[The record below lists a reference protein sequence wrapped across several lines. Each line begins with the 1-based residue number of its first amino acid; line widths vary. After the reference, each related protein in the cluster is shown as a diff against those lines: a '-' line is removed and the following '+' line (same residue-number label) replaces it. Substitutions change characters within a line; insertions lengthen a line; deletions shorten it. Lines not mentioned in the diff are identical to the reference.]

1 MALSPARH
9 KLYAC
14 WRNDH
19 FGRRVGFR
27 FFDRRGVRV
36 SGFQRRSNDF
46 EEETAQIISPF
57 RCPPLF
63 IYINFTQHAWKDG
76 R

>member
-9 KLYAC
+9 KLYPC

-27 FFDRRGVRV
+27 FFGLRGVRAIW
-36 SGFQRRSNDF
+36 FQRRSIDF
-46 EEETAQIISPF
+46 EEATAQ
-57 RCPPLF
+57 
-63 IYINFTQHAWKDG
+63 NTQQTWKDG
-76 R
+76 W